1 MEVRD
6 NVHDLVNLGIIQLA
20 LPAQAMLMSQEPES
34 EEIQFY
40 VLRIFVACSIVQ

>member
-6 NVHDLVNLGIIQLA
+6 NVHDLVNLGIIQLG

-40 VLRIFVACSIVQ
+40 VLRIVVACSIVQ